1 MQSQTSSGIEI
12 LGDISWGTHFCQFY
26 ETKDDL
32 LEILVPYFKTGLN
45 NKEFCFWIVSNPRLT
60 VEEAKSAFEKIIPDL
75 DKQLADGNIE
85 IRNATE
91 WYLEGE
97 VFNLERV
104 ISAWDEKHKWALARG
119 YTGMRASG
127 DTLWLSPKNWKDFH
141 IYEQKIEDF
150 VTGLRI
156 TVLCTYSL
164 EKCGAAEILDVVDAH
179 QCTIARRKGK
189 WEVIETANQIKTQR
203 LRLIID
209 TIPALVWSALP
220 DGSVDFINQRHREF
234 TGLSLE
240 DVRGWRWTAI
250 VHPDDRN
257 RVVDEWRMALETSN
271 PVKSECRLR
280 RANGDYCWL
289 VVQTVPLHDESG
301 TVVQW
306 YGTKSD
312 ITELK
317 QAEDTLRKSE
327 DRIRLII
334 DTIPTMAWTVQPDGI
349 VDFVN
354 RRWLDYAGLS
364 LEETQLQII
373 NPEDFPRVMEKWQA
387 NRAAGKPSEDE
398 MRLRRAD
405 GEYRWCLIR
414 TAPLHDEQGN
424 ILKWYGVS
432 IDIEDSKKLSDALR
446 ESEQR
451 YLSLFQNMKEGV
463 AYFRMLFENGKLKDA
478 IYLEVNSA
486 WENLTGLKNVIGRRV
501 TEVLPGILETNT
513 EFLEQSS
520 RVALTGQSERFEA
533 YSTVLNK
540 WLSTSAY
547 CPQKEHVIVVID
559 DITERKQA
567 EEALRKSER
576 VLREAESL
584 AHTGG
589 WEHDLVTG
597 EFFSTDENLRLFFG
611 DDRSK
616 GASFEDYTQA
626 IHPDD
631 REFVIQRHAQLLAEG
646 GPREI
651 EYRVVWPD
659 GNVHVLLAVATVV
672 RDESGQAIRT
682 YGTNLDIT
690 ERKQAED
697 KLQLAYQSL
706 SYHVENTPLAVI
718 EFDKDLVVKRWSKR
732 AEEIFG
738 WKASEALGKNIYDDD
753 FRIIY
758 T

>member
-1 MQSQTSSGIEI
+1 
-12 LGDISWGTHFCQFY
+12 
-26 ETKDDL
+26 
-32 LEILVPYFKTGLN
+32 
-45 NKEFCFWIVSNPRLT
+45 
-60 VEEAKSAFEKIIPDL
+60 
-75 DKQLADGNIE
+75 
-85 IRNATE
+85 
-91 WYLEGE
+91 
-97 VFNLERV
+97 
-104 ISAWDEKHKWALARG
+104 
-119 YTGMRASG
+119 
-127 DTLWLSPKNWKDFH
+127 
-141 IYEQKIEDF
+141 
-150 VTGLRI
+150 
-156 TVLCTYSL
+156 
-164 EKCGAAEILDVVDAH
+164 
-179 QCTIARRKGK
+179 
-189 WEVIETANQIKTQR
+189 
-203 LRLIID
+203 
-209 TIPALVWSALP
+209 
-220 DGSVDFINQRHREF
+220 
-234 TGLSLE
+234 
-240 DVRGWRWTAI
+240 
-250 VHPDDRN
+250 
-257 RVVDEWRMALETSN
+257 
-271 PVKSECRLR
+271 
-280 RANGDYCWL
+280 
-289 VVQTVPLHDESG
+289 
-301 TVVQW
+301 
-306 YGTKSD
+306 
-312 ITELK
+312 
-317 QAEDTLRKSE
+317 
-327 DRIRLII
+327 
-334 DTIPTMAWTVQPDGI
+334 
-349 VDFVN
+349 
-354 RRWLDYAGLS
+354 
-364 LEETQLQII
+364 
-373 NPEDFPRVMEKWQA
+373 MEKWRA
-387 NRAAGKPSEDE
+387 NRTAGKPSEDE

-414 TAPLHDEQGN
+414 TAPLHDEQRN
-424 ILKWYGVS
+424 IVKWYGVS

-486 WENLTGLKNVIGRRV
+486 WENLTGLKNVIGRKI

-520 RVALTGQSERFEA
+520 RVALTDESESFDA
-533 YSTVLNK
+533 YSTVLKK

-547 CPQKEHVIVVID
+547 CPQKEHVIVVMD
-559 DITERKQA
+559 DITERKRA

-584 AHTGG
+584 GHTGS
-589 WEHDLVTG
+589 WEHDLVKG
-597 EFFSTDENLRLFFG
+597 EFFNTDENLRLFFG

-753 FRIIY
+753 FCIIY
-758 T
+758 KEDLSAVDTINEELTKGIVNWNLSLNRNYTKEGSVIYCEWYNSVLKDERGNVITILSLVHNVTERKRTEEKLRQVNAELRDLSSHLQNIQENERTTIAREIHDELGQQLTGLKMEVGWLTKKLPDDRALKEKGNEILSIVSEMLKTVKRIAMDLRPNILDQLGLIAALEWQGQEFEKSRKIKFHFNTNLNDFNPDKNLSTNIFRVHQEALTNITRHAQATEIETTLEKKNNWLRLMIKDNGKGFDTDGERDNSSFGLIGMKERALLLRGKLVIESTKRKGTVITLKVPLLKKESEV